1 MKKKILSVLMC
12 AAMAVSLMAC
22 GGASSD
28 SSSSNS
34 GEAGAASEGGAA
46 ADNSEIKI
54 GLVTDVGGV
63 NDQSFNQSA
72 WTGLQN
78 AEKELGVTVN
88 YLESKTDA
96 DYNANIESFID
107 EDYDLIICVGYML
120 ADATRTAAEA
130 NPDVKFA
137 IIDDNT
143 NADLDN
149 VTCITFKAEQSSYL
163 VGYVAGLTTE
173 KNNVGIVLGMAS
185 ETMHGFGYGYVAGV
199 LDANPDCKV
208 QQINANTFSD
218 SAVGKTSAN
227 TMITNG
233 ADIIFQAAGATG
245 IGVIEA
251 CNEAGDGIYAI
262 GVDQDQAYLAPDS
275 VLTSA
280 MKSVD
285 VSVYDT
291 VNNLVNGTLEGGN
304 VVYDLASN
312 GVNIAPTQDLL
323 TDDVIAAVE
332 DVKAKIISGEIKVPS
347 SQSEFEAAYGDVYEL
362 D

>member
-22 GGASSD
+22 GGAKTSD
-28 SSSSNS
+28 S

-130 NPDVKFA
+130 NPDVNFA

-291 VNNLVNGTLEGGN
+291 VENLVNGTLEGGN

-332 DVKAKIISGEIKVPS
+332 DVKAKIISGEIQVPAT
-347 SQSEFEAAYGDVYEL
+347 QADFEAKYGDVYEL

>member
-1 MKKKILSVLMC
+1 MKKKLLSVLLC
-12 AAMAVSLMAC
+12 AAMAVSMIAC
-22 GGASSD
+22 GSSSSD
-28 SSSSNS
+28 SASNS
-34 GEAGAASEGGAA
+34 GSESTGTTTSEGE
-46 ADNSEIKI
+46 DNSEIKI

-72 WTGLQN
+72 WNGLQK
-78 AEKELGVTVN
+78 AQQDFGVTVN
-88 YLESKTDA
+88 YLESATDA

-120 ADATRTAAEA
+120 ADATREAAEA

-137 IIDDNT
+137 IIDDST

-149 VTCITFKAEQSSYL
+149 VTCLTFKAEQSSYL
-163 VGYVAGLTTE
+163 VGYVAGLTTQ
-173 KNNVGIVLGMAS
+173 KNNVGLVLGMAS

-251 CNEAGDGIYAI
+251 CNEAGDGVYAI
-262 GVDQDQAYLAPDS
+262 GVDQDQAYLAPES

-291 VNNLVNGTLEGGN
+291 VSNLLDGTIEGGN
-304 VVYDLASN
+304 KVYDLAAG
-312 GVNIAPTQDLL
+312 GVDIAPTQDLL
-323 TDDVIAAVE
+323 SDDVKAAVE
-332 DVKAKIISGEIKVPS
+332 EVKTKIISGEIVVPAT
-347 SQSEFEAAYGDVYEL
+347 QEEFEAQYGDVYEL

>member
-22 GGASSD
+22 GGSSD
-28 SSSSNS
+28 KTSNS
-34 GEAGAASEGGAA
+34 GAATSEGGAA
-46 ADNSEIKI
+46 ESSELKI

-72 WTGLQN
+72 WKGLQD
-78 AEKELGVTVN
+78 AEKDFGVTVN
-88 YLESKTDA
+88 YLESKTDS

-137 IIDDNT
+137 IIDDAT

-149 VTCITFKAEQSSYL
+149 VTCLTFKAEQSSYL
-163 VGYVAGLTTE
+163 VGYVAGLTTQ
-173 KNNVGIVLGMAS
+173 KNNVGLVLGMAS

-291 VNNLVNGTLEGGN
+291 VENLVNGTLEGGN

-332 DVKAKIISGEIKVPS
+332 DVKAKIISGEIQVPAT
-347 SQSEFEAAYGDVYEL
+347 QADFEAKYGDVYEL